1 VSASWSWTGLEDLKA
16 QLRALPTELAG
27 EGANLVEGRGNRA
40 TQRIKAGYPARTRD
54 LRDKTTVTHT
64 RSAFGA
70 RAVVTNTSRHAL
82 PFEIGTQAR
91 HTKLGANRGS
101 MPPGHVFVP
110 VMQQERRAMYD
121 DLRDLL
127 ERHGLVVSGAA

>member
-1 VSASWSWTGLEDLKA
+1 MSASFRWTGLEDLKA
-16 QLRALPTELAG
+16 QLRALPSELAG
-27 EGANLVEGRGNRA
+27 EGANIVEGRGNRA
-40 TQRIKAGYPARTRD
+40 AQRIKAGYPVRAGE
-54 LRDKTTVTHT
+54 LRDKTDVTHT
-64 RSAFGA
+64 RTAFGA
-70 RAVVTNTSRHAL
+70 RAVIKNSSKHAL

-121 DLRDLL
+121 DFRDLL
-127 ERHGLVVSGAA
+127 ERKGLKVSGAA